1 MEKRAT
7 IEQEAPSAPDS
18 QLSTWRLAIIISTL
32 FLGAFLYGLDANIIG
47 TAIPRITTD
56 FKSLPAVAWYGASY
70 LLTVTA
76 FQPLFGN
83 MYKFFNSKIVYLA
96 SLFIFEG
103 ILTYTLDHF
112 PRQIRPRRP
121 GLIFYAIVGSVV
133 CASAKTS
140 EILIFGRAILGF
152 GASGLLQGALAII
165 GSVVSLEKIPLF
177 QGIVIS
183 GVGVSVCAG
192 PIIGGALTQYASWRT
207 YI

>member
-112 PRQIRPRRP
+112 PRQIRPRQP
-121 GLIFYAIVGSVV
+121 GLIFYAYMGKIVRTTRCTTRYVV
-133 CASAKTS
+133 
-140 EILIFGRAILGF
+140 
-152 GASGLLQGALAII
+152 
-165 GSVVSLEKIPLF
+165 
-177 QGIVIS
+177 
-183 GVGVSVCAG
+183 
-192 PIIGGALTQYASWRT
+192 
-207 YI
+207 